1 MINDLLL
8 NDFILKS
15 KEVCPQPLLK
25 WKKGSVRAEERGD
38 PTVLTLALLQTSCIF
53 FSKSPKALV
62 PGPLVINVRISS
74 IWQLKSF
81 VKTAVEKVRL
91 LFSTRKCPARQYFVQ
106 VWLDLSSS
114 VTSS

>member
-1 MINDLLL
+1 M
-8 NDFILKS
+8 
-15 KEVCPQPLLK
+15 K

-38 PTVLTLALLQTSCIF
+38 PTVLTLALLQILGIF

-62 PGPLVINVRISS
+62 PSPLVITVRISS

-91 LFSTRKCPARQYFVQ
+91 LFSTRKCPACRYFVK
-106 VWLDLSSS
+106 VWLDPSSS